1 MTANRSDARSP
12 SFPISGRTVGGC
24 AARET
29 NHTNLVDLARFTEST
44 RWGPVWAVIGGGA
57 AGVLTAIAIAR
68 AARRT
73 PITVLMFEPRR
84 HLGRGLAYST
94 EWPTHLLNVPAGRL
108 GASANEPA
116 GFVSWLHQHGHPEAG
131 AAGFVP
137 RATFGDY
144 LSDAL
149 ARTLRRSPSVRLVHI
164 REPVLGI
171 SPASDGLDLTVGSG
185 VTVSVRGVVLA
196 LGNLGASV
204 GWASPTLR
212 FSPRFVPDPWAPGA
226 LGQARTAR
234 SVLLV
239 GTGLTMVDVA
249 LVLGRSGV
257 ALTAVSP
264 SGQVARAHRPDPLP
278 PVTPPVELRRCTDAA
293 RMVELVQAHIARCHL
308 RCGDWR
314 PAVDGLRTITT
325 TMWQNLPESGKREL
339 LRQHL
344 SWWNRRRHRMP
355 PRPAVA
361 LNRLIADGSLGIRPG
376 KIATVSEHRPRLQL
390 GLTTGSRI
398 EADLVIN
405 CVGQQYDYRQVE
417 HPLIRSLLAAGTAR
431 PGPLGLGLDTADGQ
445 IVAANGLATLPL
457 YTLGAA
463 RIGQLWETTAI
474 PEIRQQA
481 ADLAQV
487 ILDAVRADR
496 ASTVR
501 SPIMAMGAGQ
511 RR

>member
-1 MTANRSDARSP
+1 
-12 SFPISGRTVGGC
+12 
-24 AARET
+24 
-29 NHTNLVDLARFTEST
+29 
-44 RWGPVWAVIGGGA
+44 
-57 AGVLTAIAIAR
+57 
-68 AARRT
+68 
-73 PITVLMFEPRR
+73 
-84 HLGRGLAYST
+84 
-94 EWPTHLLNVPAGRL
+94 
-108 GASANEPA
+108 
-116 GFVSWLHQHGHPEAG
+116 
-131 AAGFVP
+131 
-137 RATFGDY
+137 
-144 LSDAL
+144 
-149 ARTLRRSPSVRLVHI
+149 
-164 REPVLGI
+164 
-171 SPASDGLDLTVGSG
+171 
-185 VTVSVRGVVLA
+185 
-196 LGNLGASV
+196 
-204 GWASPTLR
+204 
-212 FSPRFVPDPWAPGA
+212 
-226 LGQARTAR
+226 
-234 SVLLV
+234 
-239 GTGLTMVDVA
+239 
-249 LVLGRSGV
+249 
-257 ALTAVSP
+257 
-264 SGQVARAHRPDPLP
+264 
-278 PVTPPVELRRCTDAA
+278 
-293 RMVELVQAHIARCHL
+293 
-308 RCGDWR
+308 
-314 PAVDGLRTITT
+314 
-325 TMWQNLPESGKREL
+325 
-339 LRQHL
+339 
-344 SWWNRRRHRMP
+344 MP

-361 LNRLIADGSLGIRPG
+361 LNRLIADGSLGIRAG